1 MNIQF
6 ERRPDGGV
14 SVNVDTSA
22 NPQARVVYDLLR
34 DSEQRLDLLA
44 LGAEEARHPE
54 LTTTDDYPF
63 WSGNET
69 VAQVLPEHVV
79 IENLWTEEKLFLSH
93 ADYIAFVEGYLTAL
107 APEQASGPA

>member
-1 MNIQF
+1 MKAQF

-14 SVNVDTSA
+14 SVSIDVTA
-22 NPQARVVYDLLR
+22 NPQARVVYDLIR
-34 DSEQRLDLLA
+34 DSAQRLDLLA

-54 LTTTDDYPF
+54 LATSDDYPF

-69 VAQVLPEHVV
+69 MAQVLPEHVV

-93 ADYIAFVEGYLTAL
+93 ADYIDFVEGYLGAL
-107 APEQASGPA
+107 AAEEAPGTA